1 MSTTA
6 TLRTTLLP
14 LGLLA
19 CLAAAQAQT
28 FELPPQATILPGD
41 PVALRITG
49 LPPGTEVQVQAR
61 RPRAEWGP
69 AVVFQSAARF
79 VADAQG
85 TVDLGRDAPRN
96 GSSYEGADLRGL
108 FWSMQPTPESAPADW
123 PQNQV
128 RLQAQVDGKPP
139 VQAQL
144 TLIGQ
149 RPDLRSVPAEG
160 FPGAMLYRP
169 NDDAERPAIIMLG
182 GSEGGSMSSR
192 RAAGLWASQ
201 GYAVL
206 ALPYYSPAVW
216 APDDKGQP
224 RPQPPELP
232 ALPASFV
239 DIPVDRLDAARA
251 WLQAQPGIAKDRIGL
266 FGGSKGAE
274 FALIA
279 ATRMP
284 WVKAVVAYVPT
295 DVVWE
300 GWGPDAP
307 TPGLRSSFSWK
318 GEALPFV
325 PYRDMA
331 SEMQALMR
339 GGEARLRR
347 MHDGGRAEHP
357 QRVAA
362 ARIPVEHYKGPL
374 LLVGGGDDQ
383 MWASGDMAQRIAD
396 TRRAAGLPTVLKVY
410 PEAGHAITAPGW
422 GPTTTTNAG
431 PMKMGGQPTADARAQ
446 ADAFEATRL
455 FLQQHL

>member
-1 MSTTA
+1 MTPSA
-6 TLRTTLLP
+6 LRPTC
-14 LGLLA
+14 LGWT
-19 CLAAAQAQT
+19 LAAACAAAPAQT

-41 PVALRITG
+41 PVTLRITG
-49 LPPGTEVQVQAR
+49 LPPGAEVQLEAR
-61 RPRAEWGP
+61 RPRADWGP
-69 AVVFQSAARF
+69 AIVFHSSARF

-85 TVDLGRDAPRN
+85 TVDLGRDAPRS
-96 GSSYEGADLRGL
+96 GSYEGPDLRGL
-108 FWSMQPTPESAPADW
+108 FWSMRPTAEAAPADW
-123 PQNQV
+123 PHNEV
-128 RLQAQVDGKPP
+128 RLQAQVANKAP
-139 VQAQL
+139 VPAQL
-144 TLIGQ
+144 KLLGQ
-149 RPDLRSVPAEG
+149 RPDLRSLPAEG

-182 GSEGGSMSSR
+182 GSEGGSLSSR

-216 APDDKGQP
+216 GPDDKGQP

-274 FALIA
+274 FALVA
-279 ATRMP
+279 ATRLA

-307 TPGLRSSFSWK
+307 APGQRSSFSWQ
-318 GEALPFV
+318 GQPLPFV

-331 SEMQALMR
+331 REMQGLMS

-357 QRVAA
+357 GRVAA
-362 ARIPVEHYKGPL
+362 ARIPVERFKGPL

-383 MWASGDMAQRIAD
+383 MWASGEMAERIAD

-410 PEAGHAITAPGW
+410 PEAGHAISATGW
-422 GPTTTTNAG
+422 GPTTTANAG
-431 PMKMGGQPTADARAQ
+431 PMKMGGQPAADARAQ
-446 ADAFEATRL
+446 ANAFEATRE
-455 FLQQHL
+455 FLRQHL